1 MHAKTR
7 RNSLDYSIQSQRQ
20 RFSITRKTF
29 YKNGF
34 SSIQETTQN
43 VVKIFLKYRISCLKT
58 RQFPTQHVKF
68 ANSTCGV
75 CHRNTSRQAFPH
87 VKFLHKTRQLT
98 HFMQSYSP
106 TPQLNSLIIKQTL
119 CTPRIDSIRPSL
131 VSPHNTPFSE
141 GQKKSKFLTNRPSDY
156 CLIPKTS
163 SNSAYFK
170 MGMPACCFMSVRS
183 RSPLT
188 I

>member
-7 RNSLDYSIQSQRQ
+7 RNSLDYSIQSQR
-20 RFSITRKTF
+20 RHVSIARKTF
-29 YKNGF
+29 YKNSF

-87 VKFLHKTRQLT
+87 VKILHKTRQLA

-106 TPQLNSLIIKQTL
+106 TLLFNSLIIKQTL
-119 CTPRIDSIRPSL
+119 CAPRIGSIRPSL
-131 VSPHNTPFSE
+131 VSPQNTPLSKRHFL
-141 GQKKSKFLTNRPSDY
+141 QKS
-156 CLIPKTS
+156 
-163 SNSAYFK
+163 
-170 MGMPACCFMSVRS
+170 
-183 RSPLT
+183 
-188 I
+188 